1 VSVPILLIEDEQA
14 QRELVRHVLEPRG
27 FEVIEANNGREGIAH
42 LERREF
48 AVILLDLR
56 MPGGSGEFVI
66 QWILAN
72 RMHLRS
78 RILVMTG
85 DLLSPGLEVFLN
97 KVEVPLLP
105 KPYLL
110 ASLITMVEG
119 IAFGHKHV
127 GSERQE
133 QAGEPRNLLRSQ
145 HA

>member
-1 VSVPILLIEDEQA
+1 LPILLIEDEQA

-27 FEVIEANNGREGIAH
+27 FEVIEADNGREGIAR

-110 ASLITMVEG
+110 ASLIAMVEG
-119 IAFGHKHV
+119 IAFGQAHLGPDRQGHV
-127 GSERQE
+127 GETRE
-133 QAGEPRNLLRSQ
+133 LLRSH